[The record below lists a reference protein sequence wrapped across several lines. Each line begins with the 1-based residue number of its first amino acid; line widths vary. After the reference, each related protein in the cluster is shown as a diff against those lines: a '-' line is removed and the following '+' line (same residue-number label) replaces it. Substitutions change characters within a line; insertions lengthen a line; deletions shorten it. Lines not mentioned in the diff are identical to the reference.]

1 MQAAARA
8 MTTREQTHT
17 LRRRM
22 MFAVQRIDGKDIEL
36 ICRAESE
43 LWAETV
49 RDLLDSMGDED
60 VCYVVA
66 KENTQ

>member
-1 MQAAARA
+1 
-8 MTTREQTHT
+8 
-17 LRRRM
+17 
-22 MFAVQRIDGKDIEL
+22 MFTVQRIDGKGIEL
-36 ICRAESE
+36 VCRAESE

-49 RDLLDSMGDED
+49 RDLLDSTGDED